1 MWLKITLVGLIA
13 VAIAL
18 GGCGGGGDGGDT
30 DGSGSSAQ
38 ATNAASDATNAG
50 NTAGSDGDDTSAQ
63 ADGQPLTKA
72 QLIEE
77 GDKICRRTS
86 AKIIED
92 WQREKENYGRGFG
105 AQPSEKQ
112 NEEGLVDLVLPA
124 IQEEAEEMAEL
135 VPPPADEAKIDAIVV
150 ALEKG
155 VAQSEANPGAA
166 FAPGAKNPLD
176 EASKLSKAYGFK
188 VCGS

>member
-18 GGCGGGGDGGDT
+18 SGCGGGGDESDTGGAAST
-30 DGSGSSAQ
+30 AE
-38 ATNAASDATNAG
+38 ATNAASDATE
-50 NTAGSDGDDTSAQ
+50 AGSTSGDTSAQ

-72 QLIEE
+72 QLIKA
-77 GDKICRRTS
+77 GDKICQRTS
-86 AKIIED
+86 AKIVED

-135 VPPPADEAKIDAIVV
+135 VPPPADRAEIDAIVV